1 MDTMETST
9 DTLEVFVRP
18 GETTAI
24 VAIITMM
31 AVIIALGSVGNILV
45 TLAVIQTK
53 KLQTVS
59 NMFVANLSICDLM
72 FVSVVL
78 PVNMYTYV
86 FNGWQFNMDICRFI
100 GFLGYTLT
108 GTTIMT
114 ITLIA
119 WNRYKLVVNVSRY
132 KKLFRPRNMAIMLA
146 ATWIVP
152 IIFLQP
158 AIFGAWGQFGYIPM
172 LSSCNLGLDNSSQT
186 FKIFLLIVR
195 AAIPC
200 GLIIYYYTAIYVT
213 TRASHQRL
221 RHMASTSNTLFRH
234 NNHRREMRLT
244 RMMIAI
250 FVVFVLSYFPC
261 TISSVIDWS
270 KMLSKTFHMF
280 CQTSVFLG
288 SAINPLLYGFMNDQF
303 RKAYYQILTC
313 RMVFRRSKRNKLNGP
328 LSTDQEKTEVK
339 CAALAYQVLEVDK
352 LCMLPDRSDSPAM
365 HGQWENSED
374 NVENWPGSTTTTCTS
389 NMSTKSLQLCNE
401 NQLYPIENTSLKDG
415 AQQTVN

>member
-1 MDTMETST
+1 MK
-9 DTLEVFVRP
+9 V
-18 GETTAI
+18 
-24 VAIITMM
+24 
-31 AVIIALGSVGNILV
+31 
-45 TLAVIQTK
+45 
-53 KLQTVS
+53 
-59 NMFVANLSICDLM
+59 
-72 FVSVVL
+72 
-78 PVNMYTYV
+78 
-86 FNGWQFNMDICRFI
+86 
-100 GFLGYTLT
+100 
-108 GTTIMT
+108 
-114 ITLIA
+114 
-119 WNRYKLVVNVSRY
+119 
-132 KKLFRPRNMAIMLA
+132 
-146 ATWIVP
+146 
-152 IIFLQP
+152 FLQHDKVTVP
-158 AIFGAWGQFGYIPM
+158 TYPTFLLQAWGQFGYIPM

-313 RMVFRRSKRNKLNGP
+313 RMVFRRCKRNKLHGQ
-328 LSTDQEKTEVK
+328 LATDQEKTKGK
-339 CAALAYQVLEVDK
+339 CATLARQVLEVDK
-352 LCMLPDRSDSPAM
+352 LCMLSDSSDSPPM
-365 HGQWENSED
+365 NRQWENSED
-374 NVENWPGSTTTTCTS
+374 NDVENWPGSNTTCTS
-389 NMSTKSLQLCNE
+389 NVSTKSLQLCNE
-401 NQLYPIENTSLKDG
+401 NQPIPRDDTSLKNE